1 MSLIRFS
8 ACSTGEHHEQCRR
21 TETVRNPKIDMK
33 KKLKKKK
40 QHHLKNPVQQVY
52 LKIFLSFPAGY
63 EASWF
68 WTAFWSMF
76 LLQTIFLLLKRK
88 KFR

>member
-33 KKLKKKK
+33 KKIEKKKATSSK
-40 QHHLKNPVQQVY
+40 KPSTASLLKN
-52 LKIFLSFPAGY
+52 LFKFS
-63 EASWF
+63 SW
-68 WTAFWSMF
+68 
-76 LLQTIFLLLKRK
+76 I
-88 KFR
+88 